1 MTTTPPAEHTG
12 KAFKY
17 RLDFYYQQAILYLV
31 TLLAYSGVR
40 GTVTWDRL
48 PTLMADPVL
57 YIIIVFVLISIAG
70 LMLSMIRN
78 RTLIMGADRM
88 VFRQRYSDRE
98 IQFDHIEWM
107 YIGRERLVQTAGKFQ
122 VVVFKIKDRRRLF
135 RIRIGRYE
143 RDMELLQ
150 EMQRLSAK
158 VPKINRPSLRTR
170 MSKLTKQGLRKD

>member
-1 MTTTPPAEHTG
+1 MTQPPVEHTG
-12 KAFKY
+12 NAFKY

-48 PTLMADPVL
+48 PSLSADPVL
-57 YIIIVFVLISIAG
+57 YIIIVFVLISISV
-70 LMLSMIRN
+70 LILSMLRN
-78 RTLIMGADRM
+78 RRLFVAADRLI
-88 VFRQRYSDRE
+88 FHQRYSDKE
-98 IQFDHIEWM
+98 ILFQDIEWM
-107 YIGRERLVQTAGKFQ
+107 YIGRERFVQTAGKFQ

-143 RDMELLQ
+143 RDAELLQ
-150 EMQRLSAK
+150 EMQRLSAN

-170 MSKLTKQGLRKD
+170 MSKLTKQGLRKG